1 MDEGKLTRRALKAL
15 SALGCDQETELS
27 VFICDDKEI
36 TFIHKEY
43 FGIDEPT
50 NVISFAQAEGE
61 FTEVEPQML
70 GDVVISFETAARD
83 AVEAGHSLDDELIFL
98 LIHGILHLSGYDHEG
113 DRAGEAPVM
122 EAREDELFK
131 MVLTEK

>member
-1 MDEGKLTRRALKAL
+1 MDEEKLAARARKVL
-15 SALGCDQETELS
+15 SALGCDEDAEIS

-50 NVISFAQAEGE
+50 NVISFSQNEGE
-61 FTEVEPQML
+61 FSEVEPQML
-70 GDVVISFETAARD
+70 GDVVISYETAARD
-83 AVEAGHSLDDELIFL
+83 AIEAGHSLDDELIFL

-113 DRAGEAPVM
+113 ERVCDAPVM
-122 EAREDELFK
+122 EAKEDELFR
-131 MVLTEK
+131 MVLNG